1 MAIPVS
7 IPGFEDFRNPDVA
20 KVVAGPA
27 RPRPGDRA
35 YARGVRIVVAVC
47 LVVAGIGAALLVRA
61 GGADE
66 LALTVT
72 AAGGQPGVVTVV
84 APAPAA
90 VAERPCRPGDFLAG
104 SLPGRIALSVPETL
118 VGQVIDRLDS
128 ESRTE
133 IATDEAGVPKVAGR
147 VYARLALSLDD
158 QLAGAAICLARA
170 LDAVSVLA
178 ARTVTGTTAPARL
191 LEGVPVYEGDLV
203 GVRVA
208 AWPAGAGRLALLG
221 SLGGGAPPGD
231 EQLAAAIRDSLAG

>member
-1 MAIPVS
+1 M
-7 IPGFEDFRNPDVA
+7 
-20 KVVAGPA
+20 
-27 RPRPGDRA
+27 
-35 YARGVRIVVAVC
+35 RIVVAVC

-61 GGADE
+61 GGSDE

-72 AAGGQPGVVTVV
+72 AAAGPGVVTVV

-90 VAERPCRPGDFLAG
+90 IADRPCVPGDFLAG
-104 SLPGRIALSVPETL
+104 SLPGRIALSVPATL
-118 VGQVIDRLDS
+118 VQQVIDRLDAS
-128 ESRTE
+128 SRTE
-133 IATDEAGVPKVAGR
+133 IATDEAGAPKVAGR

-158 QLAGAAICLARA
+158 QLAGAAICLARV